1 MNKQSVH
8 DRIVEIGIVPVIRA
22 STPAEARLAARAV
35 SQGGIP
41 IVEITMTC
49 PGALEV
55 IAELVKSSG
64 SELLVGAGTVL
75 SAETA
80 RRCIDA
86 VGQVLVNLGL
96 DLQTVACAVK

>member
-1 MNKQSVH
+1 MNKKAVY

-55 IAELVKSSG
+55 IAELAKSSG
-64 SELLVGAGTVL
+64 SELLVGLAPFSTPKPPADVL
-75 SAETA
+75 MPALNSWSAPA
-80 RRCIDA
+80 WICQRSLRP
-86 VGQVLVNLGL
+86 
-96 DLQTVACAVK
+96 